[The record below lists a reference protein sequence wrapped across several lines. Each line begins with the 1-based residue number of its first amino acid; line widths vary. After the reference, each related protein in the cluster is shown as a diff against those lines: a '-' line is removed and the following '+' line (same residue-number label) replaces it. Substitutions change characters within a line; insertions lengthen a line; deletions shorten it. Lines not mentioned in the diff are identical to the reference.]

1 TPQIKLRHSLFQIQT
16 LSSKLTQHQENRPER
31 ITMKPHLISCLL
43 NLALLGVFALP
54 VAAQTEL
61 PKMKMTTEIPSDITT
76 PDKIDTRLG
85 TLKFD
90 GGYPDAETVQKV
102 YDNLDFQRGVDVF
115 LNSLQG
121 ASLVAMRRGLREI

>member
-1 TPQIKLRHSLFQIQT
+1 
-16 LSSKLTQHQENRPER
+16 
-31 ITMKPHLISCLL
+31 MKPHLISCLL

-54 VAAQTEL
+54 VAAQTES